1 VTPGLK
7 AAPFIL
13 LLACGPKSPTTPAP
27 TEPTQSD
34 RPLLDEAGW
43 AGLFEEEQAA
53 YYIENEGTIWLV
65 LRLTDDADE
74 LEVLGHVFG
83 IVANK
88 FDYSQDTRRNL
99 VLIAY
104 KGRVE
109 QRRNHGIKVA
119 IDALHLLQKGE
130 VTIDEITE
138 DAGYIVNADI
148 SALKPFITK

>member
-1 VTPGLK
+1 MSATAEKPTADVIEDGAQVELVRAPTGLPATSFRS
-7 AAPFIL
+7 AAPFL
-13 LLACGPKSPTTPAP
+13 RRPYESHAVRWKP
-27 TEPTQSD
+27 QSLYP
-34 RPLLDEAGW
+34 R
-43 AGLFEEEQAA
+43 
-53 YYIENEGTIWLV
+53 EGV
-65 LRLTDDADE
+65 AK
-74 LEVLGHVFG
+74 G

-88 FDYSQDTRRNL
+88 FDYSQDPRTNL

-130 VTIDEITE
+130 VTIDDITE